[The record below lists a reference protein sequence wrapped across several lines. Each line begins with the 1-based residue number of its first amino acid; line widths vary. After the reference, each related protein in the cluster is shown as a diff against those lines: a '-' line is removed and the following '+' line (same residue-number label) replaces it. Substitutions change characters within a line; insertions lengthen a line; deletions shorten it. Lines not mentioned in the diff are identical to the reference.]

1 MAITR
6 RRVIKLGVS
15 FGSGCIKFGNDE
27 LAFCDALREFPH
39 DGSYAAFREAFD
51 AIDAEALAAAQARK
65 AEEEQEAAEQD
76 ATEKKTAR
84 KPTAGKEG
92 APEEE
97 HEAAGQAEA
106 AEQAEAPDPTLPY
119 FDLDLTEEEDEEE
132 EQPLDPSIV
141 NALQAAQVFR
151 KECSRLA
158 LSDLYLQMTT
168 LINTLSEGTL
178 PPIADL
184 KKLDEDYQA
193 LVDYLSTH

>member
-51 AIDAEALAAAQARK
+51 AIDAEALAAAQARR
-65 AEEEQEAAEQD
+65 AEGEQAAEGQQEATEEEAAG
-76 ATEKKTAR
+76 
-84 KPTAGKEG
+84 KPTADEES
-92 APEEE
+92 APGEE
-97 HEAAGQAEA
+97 QEA